1 MDRREDDL
9 RQDIEDT
16 RAAMTEKIELIEE
29 RVQETIAGAKS
40 TVESAMQGFKQVQE
54 TVEQAKSTAD
64 SIIESVKGTVDETIE
79 HAKSTSEL
87 IAQVHQ
93 NPWIMFGSALLVG
106 YILGSLGRN
115 KAFDSTR
122 TPDRPAQHSGPG
134 SPLSPEQG
142 SR

>member
-1 MDRREDDL
+1 MDQREDDL
-9 RQDIEDT
+9 RQEIEDT

-54 TVEQAKSTAD
+54 TVEKAKSTAD
-64 SIIESVKGTVDETIE
+64 SVIESVKGTVDETIE
-79 HAKSTSEL
+79 RAKSTSEL
-87 IAQVHQ
+87 IAQVNQ

-106 YILGSLGRN
+106 YILGSLARN

-122 TPDRPAQHSGPG
+122 TPDRPAQHPGPG

>member
-54 TVEQAKSTAD
+54 TVEQAKSTSD

-79 HAKSTSEL
+79 RAKRTSEL

-122 TPDRPAQHSGPG
+122 TPDRPDQHSGPG

>member
-1 MDRREDDL
+1 MDRREDDP
-9 RQDIEDT
+9 RQEIEDT
-16 RAAMTEKIELIEE
+16 RAAMIEKIELMEE

-54 TVEQAKSTAD
+54 TVEKAKSTAD

-87 IAQVHQ
+87 IAQVNQ

-106 YILGSLGRN
+106 YILGSLARN

-122 TPDRPAQHSGPG
+122 TPDRPAQYSGPG